1 MTQGFGGPPRHSRPP
16 NEETPPQGVT
26 SAPKKAVTGTHR
38 HFWTDVT
45 TVEREYTE
53 QTCNGERWS
62 PGEHVMPTGCGAR
75 RRILKTIY
83 SPLALSSRCP
93 PDDAWEFLDP
103 GRS

>member
-1 MTQGFGGPPRHSRPP
+1 MRQRFGGPHGPSRPP
-16 NEETPPQGVT
+16 DEDTPPQGVT
-26 SAPKKAVTGTHR
+26 SALRAAVTGTHR

-45 TVEREYTE
+45 KVERDYTE
-53 QTCNGERWS
+53 QTCDGERWS

-83 SPLALSSRCP
+83 SPFALLSRCP
-93 PDDAWEFLDP
+93 PDDAWEFVDP